1 MATRDPTPLGA
12 CPRCDAVIEPRNV
25 LIEYTTGDG
34 EAVWTECP
42 ACHAVVDPV

>member
-12 CPRCDAVIEPRNV
+12 CPRCDAVIESRNV
-25 LIEYTTGDG
+25 LIEYTTDDG

-42 ACHAVVDPV
+42 GCHAVVDPV